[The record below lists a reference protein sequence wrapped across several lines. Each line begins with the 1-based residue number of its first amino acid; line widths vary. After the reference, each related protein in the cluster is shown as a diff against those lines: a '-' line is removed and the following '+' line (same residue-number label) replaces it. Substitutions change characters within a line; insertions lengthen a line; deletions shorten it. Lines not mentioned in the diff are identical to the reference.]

1 MQVSSLGAEIFARE
15 YHNLGRPV
23 LVRGAM
29 SLAQRCAYSRTAPA
43 VQSLA
48 EEKQR

>member
-29 SLAQRCAYSRTAPA
+29 SLAQRCAYARTALRCRA
-43 VQSLA
+43 L